1 MHYNLKHWVRLM
13 TPMAA
18 AAAMLALLSGQALAG
33 HDGDRD
39 DHRHH
44 GGRGGWGH
52 HDGWGRGGG
61 GGWGSGPNVDVYV
74 GPAYPSYGYYAYP
87 PAYGYYGYAP
97 YAYGYYGGYPY

>member
-1 MHYNLKHWVRLM
+1 M
-13 TPMAA
+13 A

-39 DHRHH
+39 DHRHN
-44 GGRGGWGH
+44 GGHGGWGH
-52 HDGWGRGGG
+52 HDGWGHRGGD
-61 GGWGSGPNVDVYV
+61 GWGSGPNVDVYV

-97 YAYGYYGGYPY
+97 YGYYVGYPY